1 MDTSAN
7 TITTMGII
15 SDEVYNEK
23 YYTNDAI
30 EQKIKIEGTTYEVV
44 TSTGYNDITG
54 DSSLNGFQA
63 LLLKSG
69 SQYVIAFRGTD
80 PNSPIDWITDVL
92 AGTSNINLQYNSA
105 IEFVNNA
112 LAMDGIDKSNLTLT
126 GHSLG
131 GILTQQVGATLGIQG
146 YAYNPWG
153 ADALT
158 KYPPNGTLNIVA
170 RVLEAVGIYSSSAE
184 AFAKDNIVNVSY
196 QDGGDLNGDFL
207 SNLTTGLIS
216 EHLGDAFIPV
226 WGADVGA
233 SGHRMPVLNSA
244 IAHYNTVLTHFSNSS
259 YEELSLAYLSTGSF
273 EKTES
278 IFNALGVYQAS
289 GLSFDF
295 LTNKTPSQ
303 LNSRTKSN
311 LYALLNLNP
320 FAINGNLS
328 AYSNINPADY
338 SDMYMQDR
346 SKLLYYA
353 IDGLRQPDDYEGYI
367 DIQNNF
373 HTVAPAARM
382 RIFGTDTDDV
392 IANTGSQDDHLYGM
406 AGNDTLV
413 GNGGNDY
420 LEGGKGIDIL
430 EGGSGDDI
438 LIGGY
443 TPTKVDESVDT
454 LIGGADFDTYIV
466 GNGDILEDDDANK
479 GKVIFKDIDL
489 TGKKYKNSESG
500 RYEDDDFVYE
510 ESGETLTV
518 TAKSGGES
526 ITIKNWDVQKQ
537 EALGI
542 ELLDNKD
549 IEVSITESASASEGD
564 SGKRSLSFTVT
575 LSRAL
580 EDGESLDVSVS
591 GTDEGSYTFQS
602 GEQSKTFTHSWNGDT
617 EDEGAIDHTATL
629 TPSAN
634 YSGPSDDV
642 KVTIKNSGTA
652 TVYDDDEDNRYD
664 PLALDT
670 NKDGFISTSDLE
682 TSGTYFDITGD
693 GLRERVG
700 WIKSEDALVTYD
712 KNDNGQIDGI
722 SEVFGNMNESG
733 FEELKRLIDSNHDN
747 IIDRRD
753 ELFNR
758 LQVWNDFNQDAKVQE
773 GELRSLK
780 DAGVTSI
787 DLNYVSTNIE
797 INGNNIWIESKN
809 TRSAA

>member
-1 MDTSAN
+1 MENITAQQGAVLSDKVYNDLSSYVN
-7 TITTMGII
+7 TDKTI
-15 SDEVYNEK
+15 SDGFGNSYYVKVFHTNPNIDLQLALYQNSVTGDYVIAVRGTEPTTYGDWDTNIRMFVSTLADMLPSAFIQALQFIEPLMETYGLNSSNTSIVGHSMGGSIAQYLGSVKGFETLTYNAYGVGDMNMVPDGSHENI
-23 YYTNDAI
+23 TNYITMHDFVSPLPGS
-30 EQKIKIEGTTYEVV
+30 QMVGTTYMLQDE
-44 TSTGYNDITG
+44 D
-54 DSSLNGFQA
+54 L
-63 LLLKSG
+63 
-69 SQYVIAFRGTD
+69 
-80 PNSPIDWITDVL
+80 TDVF
-92 AGTSNINLQYNSA
+92 GHGITNFTSVESWVRGYSPVDDPRSIDV
-105 IEFVNNA
+105 I
-112 LAMDGIDKSNLTLT
+112 DGIGSSGLDSIYEL
-126 GHSLG
+126 
-131 GILTQQVGATLGIQG
+131 
-146 YAYNPWG
+146 
-153 ADALT
+153 ALMLSEGREFAMI
-158 KYPPNGTLNIVA
+158 NGSMNDVI
-170 RVLEAVGIYSSSAE
+170 
-184 AFAKDNIVNVSY
+184 F
-196 QDGGDLNGDFL
+196 GGDIN
-207 SNLTTGLIS
+207 NTLIS
-216 EHLGDAFIPV
+216 G
-226 WGADVGA
+226 
-233 SGHRMPVLNSA
+233 
-244 IAHYNTVLTHFSNSS
+244 
-259 YEELSLAYLSTGSF
+259 
-273 EKTES
+273 
-278 IFNALGVYQAS
+278 
-289 GLSFDF
+289 
-295 LTNKTPSQ
+295 
-303 LNSRTKSN
+303 
-311 LYALLNLNP
+311 
-320 FAINGNLS
+320 
-328 AYSNINPADY
+328 
-338 SDMYMQDR
+338 
-346 SKLLYYA
+346 
-353 IDGLRQPDDYEGYI
+353 
-367 DIQNNF
+367 
-373 HTVAPAARM
+373 
-382 RIFGTDTDDV
+382 
-392 IANTGSQDDHLYGM
+392 
-406 AGNDTLV
+406 
-413 GNGGNDY
+413 GGN
-420 LEGGKGIDIL
+420 
-430 EGGSGDDI
+430 
-438 LIGGY
+438 
-443 TPTKVDESVDT
+443 DT
-454 LIGGADFDTYIV
+454 LIGGKGFDTLQGGADYDTYIV

-526 ITIKNWDVQKQ
+526 ITIKNWDMQKR

-564 SGKRSLSFTVT
+564 SGKRSLSFTVS

-591 GTDEGSYTFQS
+591 DTDEGSYIFKS

-617 EDEGAIDHTATL
+617 IDEGAIDHIATL

-753 ELFNR
+753 ELFSR

-773 GELRSLK
+773 GELQSLK

-797 INGNNIWIESKN
+797 INLE
-809 TRSAA
+809 REVA